1 MRHDRLKLSL
11 LPDEYAVCKLE
22 PEHDV
27 PEWATRNAFWS
38 VTRTQH
44 ELSIVCPEGH
54 VPVNIKAERRW
65 RILQVEGPLNF
76 SMTGVL
82 NGLTKP
88 LAESK
93 ISVFVLSTYLT
104 DYLLI
109 HSRDIKSA
117 IKILREQGHKIDD
130 DI

>member
-1 MRHDRLKLSL
+1 MGHGKLILSL
-11 LPDEYAVCKLE
+11 LPGVYAVCKLE

-38 VTRTQH
+38 VTKTKH
-44 ELSIVCPEGH
+44 ELSIVCSEDL
-54 VPVNIKAERRW
+54 VPVDIEAELGW

-82 NGLTKP
+82 SGLTKP
-88 LAESK
+88 LSESK
-93 ISVFVLSTYLT
+93 IGVFTLSTYLT
-104 DYLLI
+104 DHLLI
-109 HSRDIKSA
+109 HSRNLKSA
-117 IKILREQGHKIDD
+117 IKILREQGHEIDD